1 MYLQNS
7 PCESDKSIRPFITT
21 QEQTSSQGRTG
32 ISVFWIFFSRRGKQK
47 KMMIGLLFEILEL

>member
-32 ISVFWIFFSRRGKQK
+32 ISVFWIFFPDEVNRKV
-47 KMMIGLLFEILEL
+47 MIGLLFEILEL